1 MRFYV
6 NFIENTVNGENRSQP
21 KAYDN
26 LDSAMAYYHQT
37 MGRDISADTVLG
49 AQALV
54 WNSAGGIHIN
64 DTWGVLVTPPAPPEP
79 EPEPEDEVVETP
91 SEEITE

>member
-26 LDSAMAYYHQT
+26 LDAAMAYYHQT
-37 MGRDISADTVLG
+37 MGRDISAETILG
-49 AQALV
+49 SQALV
-54 WNSAGGIHIN
+54 WNSAGGIHVN
-64 DTWGVLVTPPAPPEP
+64 ETWGVLVTPPAPPEP
-79 EPEPEDEVVETP
+79 EPEPEIVE
-91 SEEITE
+91 SEETTEE